1 VLPSEYRRLQ
11 REKAKSPKPLQK
23 ISNTFIESA
32 IQKSNLNALK
42 TIYYLSTIL
51 EEKDLSTLAD
61 ERIINIEI
69 DTKTM
74 LKFTEMSMIDIRRNV
89 KAMQETSIT
98 FIDEKEGFI
107 EGMSLLPRY
116 KIIHGKNKIQ
126 LDLYV
131 KISKL
136 IIDVKK
142 NYTFMNIKSL
152 MEFKSK
158 HTIRLLTLLNRLKEY
173 GANIPK
179 RKHLT
184 LEDMNEFFGTK
195 YKTWGE
201 IERRIISPVKEELDN
216 GSALTFIYESNFE
229 NLGKG
234 RPKFKN
240 ITIDLIE
247 RNNYQSK
254 LDF

>member
-1 VLPSEYRRLQ
+1 MLPSEYRRLQ
-11 REKAKSPKPLQK
+11 KEKAKSPKPLQK

-51 EEKDLSTLAD
+51 EKKDLSNIAD

-74 LKFTEMSMIDIRRNV
+74 LKFTEISLIDIRRNI

-98 FIDEKEGFI
+98 FIDEKEDFT

-126 LDLYV
+126 LDIYV
-131 KISKL
+131 KIAKL

-142 NYTFMNIKSL
+142 NYTYMNIKNL

-158 HTIRLLTLLNRLKEY
+158 HTIKLLTLLNRIKEY
-173 GANIPK
+173 EAHIPK
-179 RKHLT
+179 RKKLN
-184 LEDMNEFFGTK
+184 LEDLNEFFGTK

-201 IERRIISPVKEELDN
+201 LERRILKPVQEELNN
-216 GSALTFIYESNFE
+216 GSNLTFLYESSYE

-234 RPKFKN
+234 RPRFKDVM
-240 ITIDLIE
+240 IDLIE
-247 RNNYQSK
+247 RNNYQGK
-254 LDF
+254 LL